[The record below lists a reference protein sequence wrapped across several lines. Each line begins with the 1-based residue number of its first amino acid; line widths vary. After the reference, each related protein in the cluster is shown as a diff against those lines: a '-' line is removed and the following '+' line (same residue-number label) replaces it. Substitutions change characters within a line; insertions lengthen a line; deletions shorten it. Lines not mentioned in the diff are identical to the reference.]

1 MNITLQFKDL
11 ASPSEGK
18 PKGCYEKV
26 GDVYVSLWMGWVLEV
41 SDTREGGG
49 NSIVIYNFDTKPTSK
64 MIREVKK
71 MVW

>member
-1 MNITLQFKDL
+1 M
-11 ASPSEGK
+11 
-18 PKGCYEKV
+18 
-26 GDVYVSLWMGWVLEV
+26 YVSLWIGWVLEV